1 MKKNCFSLCL
11 LLALTLAGCGAAP
24 EEPVLDPTVTVETAA
39 AQLGKLG
46 AEGRYVGTVSEGDF
60 LWKVL
65 SCERPALKDLEHIYI
80 REILRTDNYPA
91 VPITVSVEALLNSAM
106 NQNFIPVVDDYNSFI
121 GIVTRR
127 EIISRLSNQ
136 KPETLRRIV

>member
-1 MKKNCFSLCL
+1 MNIAFLLQPKQRVAYLYEDNSLRQGVEKMRYHGYT
-11 LLALTLAGCGAAP
+11 AV
-24 EEPVLDPTVTVETAA
+24 PVIDR
-39 AQLGKLG
+39 
-46 AEGRYVGTVSEGDF
+46 EGRYVGTVSEGDF